1 MVSRLTDNNAIYS
14 VVKKTDGIKA
24 ITTEINRLIKEKE
37 QDKEKRNL
45 EKNIRKELLYLG
57 YDISLKG
64 TRYLIDVIEY
74 VAKLQQ
80 EDINSLIK
88 DVFPVI
94 AKRYK
99 ITPHNLKCSI
109 NRANTSMYFNCE
121 ERKLKEYFSVD
132 EDIKPTTKM
141 IILTIINKIKNGE
154 INCIKL

>member
-1 MVSRLTDNNAIYS
+1 MISKLTENKAIYS
-14 VVKKTDGIKA
+14 VVTKSYGIKG
-24 ITTEINRLIKEKE
+24 IVREINRLIKEKE
-37 QDKEKRNL
+37 KKDL
-45 EKNIRKELLYLG
+45 EKNIRRELLYLG

-80 EDINSLIK
+80 EDVNSLIR

-99 ITPHNLKCSI
+99 INPHNLKCSI

-141 IILTIINKIKNGE
+141 IILTVINKIKNDE
-154 INCIKL
+154 INYIRL